1 MSPATL
7 TAEAHNAAA
16 TELREIARRVAA
28 QASRNE
34 HIEVVASTGRSTS
47 VRAYGGDV
55 ESLRSGTTAAIGVR
69 VVADGRQGFASA
81 GSLDDD
87 VVAATLAAARENLPF
102 ASVDEH
108 QGIAEPDGVA
118 PAELTLADAAV
129 LDIDEDT
136 KVATALELERRCV
149 DADGRITGVR
159 VAAFSDTWSSTA
171 LASSA
176 GIDVFDQASSCSVGC
191 QPIAPDADGKSR
203 IGYGGDAARN
213 LAGLRLDHVVCEA
226 VEDTLSQLGATQPSS
241 AKVTALLVPEVVD
254 ELLEIVAGCLTAEQV
269 QKGRSPFAERTGEAI
284 AVDALTLGDYPLD
297 ASTLGAT
304 NFDGEGLA
312 ARANTLIDAGVL
324 AGFVHNSYTARRSG
338 VASTGSAVRSTRS
351 LPGVGVHALTM
362 RAGSLP
368 TAQMLSQADV
378 VVRDI
383 GGLHSGVNATSGD
396 FSVGAEGNFV
406 TGGEI
411 GKPFDEATIAST
423 LQRMLLSIVAIGAQ
437 GKVLAG
443 GALRYPMLIDDIA
456 LSGE

>member
-1 MSPATL
+1 MSAPTL
-7 TAEAHNAAA
+7 AAAAAA
-16 TELREIARRVAA
+16 TATNLGDLARRVAA
-28 QASRNE
+28 QANRNE

-47 VRAYGGDV
+47 VKAYGGEV
-55 ESLRSGTTAAIGVR
+55 ESLRSGVTASVGIR
-69 VVADGRQGFASA
+69 VVADGRQGFATA

-108 QGIAEPDGVA
+108 QGIATPDGVA
-118 PAELTLADAAV
+118 PAQLALADASV
-129 LDIDEDT
+129 LDIDEAT

-149 DADGRITGVR
+149 NADRRITGVR
-159 VAAFSDTWSSTA
+159 VAAFSDSWSSTA

-176 GIDVFDQASSCSVGC
+176 GIDVYDETSTCSVGV
-191 QPIAPDADGKSR
+191 QPIAADADGKSR
-203 IGYGGDAARN
+203 SGYGGDAARN
-213 LAGLRLDHVVCEA
+213 LAQLRLDHVVDEA
-226 VEDTLSQLGATQPSS
+226 VTDTLSQLGATQPQT

-284 AVDALTLGDYPLD
+284 AVDALTLGDDPTD
-297 ASTLGAT
+297 TSTLGAT
-304 NFDGEGLA
+304 NYDGEGLA
-312 ARANTLIDAGVL
+312 ARPNTLIDAGVL

-338 VASTGSAVRSTRS
+338 VASTGSAVRSARS
-351 LPGVGVHALTM
+351 LPAVGVHAMTM
-362 RAGSLP
+362 SAGSLP
-368 TAQMLSQADV
+368 TAQLLSRADI

-396 FSVGAEGNFV
+396 FSVGAEGNYV

-411 GKPFDEATIAST
+411 AAPFDEATIAST
-423 LQRMLLSIVAIGAQ
+423 LQRMLLSIVGVGSEA
-437 GKVLAG
+437 KVLAG
-443 GALRYPMLIDDIA
+443 GTVRYPMLIADVA